1 MTEYRIAFI
10 DDGGRNLT
18 TYEWNGSTWSLIGG
32 QLLLNTL
39 YTFELCMVG
48 NEEIAM
54 VNESDFML
62 TCYSFKTGSWVQKGQ
77 PNLVDVAAGIT
88 FKTMASIRPNRI
100 SFLGYDS
107 SIADYPLRVY
117 DFNNIYFS
125 RVGNQLLVPT
135 GVIHDSTGL
144 DINTIAFV
152 DDSSGELRKYFF
164 DGTVFAQ
171 VGSPLTISGMTN
183 PVITALSSTRIALFD
198 EGNDKLQAYDWNGAI
213 FAAVG
218 APLTISGCS
227 DACIDAIS
235 GSKIAFI
242 DNSHQEL
249 RVYSFS
255 GSAWS
260 LVGTPLSISSTL
272 PKFTAFFKPL
282 PLKCYNEQ
290 PLDGNAIWP
299 ISDY

>member
-10 DDGGRNLT
+10 DDGNRLLK
-18 TYEWNGSTWSLIGG
+18 TYQWSGSTWALVGTS
-32 QLLLNTL
+32 LLLNTL
-39 YTFELCMVG
+39 FTFDLCTIG
-48 NEEIAM
+48 NEEIALT
-54 VNESDFML
+54 NESDFNL
-62 TCYSFKTGSWVQKGQ
+62 TCYSFKTNSWVQKGQ
-77 PNLVDVAAGIT
+77 SRLIDPSAGFT
-88 FKTMASIRPNRI
+88 FKTMATVHPNRL

-107 SIADYPLRVY
+107 TIADYPLRVY
-117 DFNNIYFS
+117 DFNNIIFS
-125 RVGNQLLVPT
+125 RVGNQFIVAT
-135 GVIHDSTGL
+135 GTNHDSTGM

-152 DDSSGELRKYFF
+152 DDSSNEVRKYLF

-171 VGSPLTISGMTN
+171 VGTSLVISGMTK

-198 EGNDKLQAYDWNGAI
+198 QGNAKLRTLDWNGST
-213 FAAVG
+213 FVQVG
-218 APLTISGCS
+218 STLTISGCT

-235 GSKIAFI
+235 GSKIAFV
-242 DNSHQEL
+242 DDSNQQL

-260 LVGTPLSISSTL
+260 LVGTSLSISATL

-282 PLKCYNEQ
+282 PLECYNEQ